1 MSAPNLS
8 CEGRVALIT
17 GGKGGIGSVVSEAL
31 ARAGAHVAITDLSVD
46 DEPTIS
52 LKSTIQELGKRFL
65 AIQANITKKQDM
77 QNAIARVVDEF
88 GTIDI
93 LVNTPALIVRNVPL
107 VDVSEGDWDKV
118 VDTKIKGY
126 FLSSQ
131 AVAKVMMRQRRG
143 SIVNFSGTLGIK
155 ISWGR
160 TAYHIAQAGA
170 ITLTKVLAY
179 ELGQYNIRTNAVAPG
194 FVEDTPFSEVVR
206 KDPEFLRSSE
216 PEVPLGR
223 LVTREEIANLVVF
236 LASDA
241 SSFITGQT
249 ILLDGGAL
257 L

>member
-1 MSAPNLS
+1 
-8 CEGRVALIT
+8 
-17 GGKGGIGSVVSEAL
+17 
-31 ARAGAHVAITDLSVD
+31 
-46 DEPTIS
+46 
-52 LKSTIQELGKRFL
+52 
-65 AIQANITKKQDM
+65 
-77 QNAIARVVDEF
+77 VDEF

-194 FVEDTPFSEVVR
+194 FVEHTPFSALVR